1 LQSKLSLKEDKYEQ
15 GGLQQVDIPLKE
27 KVNIDKKDSIED
39 DLRIRVS
46 KEEVVETPLEE
57 VEDNKHLLLKKE
69 EAVIITMTREISNV
83 IAVINLGTI
92 TLNVEE
98 KLY

>member
-1 LQSKLSLKEDKYEQ
+1 
-15 GGLQQVDIPLKE
+15 VDIPLKE
-27 KVNIDKKDSIED
+27 EVNIDKKDSIEE
-39 DLRIRVS
+39 DLGIRVL

-57 VEDNKHLLLKKE
+57 VEDNKHILLKEK
-69 EAVIITMTREISNV
+69 EAVIITMTRKISNV

-92 TLNVEE
+92 TLNFEE

>member
-1 LQSKLSLKEDKYEQ
+1 
-15 GGLQQVDIPLKE
+15 VDIPLKE
-27 KVNIDKKDSIED
+27 EVNIDKKDSIEE
-39 DLRIRVS
+39 DLGIRVS

-57 VEDNKHLLLKKE
+57 VEDNKHLLLKEK
-69 EAVIITMTREISNV
+69 EAVIITMTRKISNV

-92 TLNVEE
+92 TLNFEE

>member
-1 LQSKLSLKEDKYEQ
+1 
-15 GGLQQVDIPLKE
+15 VDIPLKE
-27 KVNIDKKDSIED
+27 EVNIDKKDSIEE
-39 DLRIRVS
+39 DLGIRVS

-57 VEDNKHLLLKKE
+57 VEDNKHLLLKKN
-69 EAVIITMTREISNV
+69 EAVIITMTRKISNV

-92 TLNVEE
+92 TLNFKE

>member
-1 LQSKLSLKEDKYEQ
+1 M
-15 GGLQQVDIPLKE
+15 DIPLKE
-27 KVNIDKKDSIED
+27 EVNIDKKDSIEE
-39 DLRIRVS
+39 DLGIRVS

-57 VEDNKHLLLKKE
+57 VEDNKHLLLKEK
-69 EAVIITMTREISNV
+69 EAVIITMTRKISNV

-92 TLNVEE
+92 TLNFEE

>member
-1 LQSKLSLKEDKYEQ
+1 
-15 GGLQQVDIPLKE
+15 VDIPLKE
-27 KVNIDKKDSIED
+27 EVNIDKKDSIEE
-39 DLRIRVS
+39 DLGIRVS

-57 VEDNKHLLLKKE
+57 VEDNKHLLLKEK
-69 EAVIITMTREISNV
+69 EAVIITMTRKISNV

-92 TLNVEE
+92 TLNFKE

>member
-1 LQSKLSLKEDKYEQ
+1 
-15 GGLQQVDIPLKE
+15 VDIPLKE
-27 KVNIDKKDSIED
+27 EVNIDKKDSIEE
-39 DLRIRVS
+39 DLGIRVS

-57 VEDNKHLLLKKE
+57 VEDNKHILLKEK
-69 EAVIITMTREISNV
+69 EAVIITMTRKISNV

-92 TLNVEE
+92 TLNFEE

>member
-1 LQSKLSLKEDKYEQ
+1 VEE
-15 GGLQQVDIPLKE
+15 
-27 KVNIDKKDSIED
+27 VNIDKKDSIEE
-39 DLRIRVS
+39 DLGIRVS

-57 VEDNKHLLLKKE
+57 VEDNKHLLLKEK
-69 EAVIITMTREISNV
+69 EAVIITMTRKISNV

-92 TLNVEE
+92 TLNFEE

>member
-1 LQSKLSLKEDKYEQ
+1 MEE
-15 GGLQQVDIPLKE
+15 
-27 KVNIDKKDSIED
+27 VNIDKKDSIEE
-39 DLRIRVS
+39 DLGIRVS

-57 VEDNKHLLLKKE
+57 VEDNKHLLLKEK
-69 EAVIITMTREISNV
+69 EAVIITMTRKISNV

-92 TLNVEE
+92 TLNFEE

>member
-1 LQSKLSLKEDKYEQ
+1 
-15 GGLQQVDIPLKE
+15 VDIPLKKE
-27 KVNIDKKDSIED
+27 VNIDKKDSIEE
-39 DLRIRVS
+39 DLGIWVS

-57 VEDNKHLLLKKE
+57 VEDNKHSLLKEKE
-69 EAVIITMTREISNV
+69 TVIVTMTREISNV
-83 IAVINLGTI
+83 IAVINLETI